1 MRLSRTEGV
10 RDSITDDR
18 LCLWIPDL
26 PRNRVHHGKLGSADR
41 RQAQD
46 TFMRGEVR
54 VMVATNAFGMGIDKT
69 DIRFA
74 RRSRQLLPG
83 VGRRGPRWRAGRLH
97 PAFSPGARNKVH
109 TAVALMRQLGSCARA
124 PRVVSQSCVR
134 VSRQKRFAPCSTHTA
149 TGANWIRPRSRA
161 WCSTRRQACV
171 DGRSCWRT
179 CRARPRR
186 RVARPA
192 TTADA
197 SPFTRRRRRK
207 PRPHRWTPCA
217 RRRDSNRRR
226 RCKSGDMALEGA
238 G

>member
-1 MRLSRTEGV
+1 
-10 RDSITDDR
+10 
-18 LCLWIPDL
+18 
-26 PRNRVHHGKLGSADR
+26 
-41 RQAQD
+41 
-46 TFMRGEVR
+46 
-54 VMVATNAFGMGIDKT
+54 MVATNAFGMGIDKT

-161 WCSTRRQACV
+161 WCSTRRRPVSMAGPVGAPAGPSSDCALHDLRQLPTHRPSHRAGEGSRGATAARRAHDAEIPTGG
-171 DGRSCWRT
+171 DG
-179 CRARPRR
+179 
-186 RVARPA
+186 
-192 TTADA
+192 A
-197 SPFTRRRRRK
+197 SPEIRCRSGHRRRRTRGRHRK
-207 PRPHRWTPCA
+207 FADGSKRSFHPDFVRPVRSTA
-217 RRRDSNRRR
+217 
-226 RCKSGDMALEGA
+226 KSPKTLEGA

>member
-109 TAVALMRQLGSCARA
+109 TAVALMRQRRIVRQSPEGRLAVLRPGVPAEALRA
-124 PRVVSQSCVR
+124 MLDSYRDRRELDQ
-134 VSRQKRFAPCSTHTA
+134 A
-149 TGANWIRPRSRA
+149 TLEGMVFYAQ
-161 WCSTRRQACV
+161 TACV

-179 CRARPRR
+179 CRAKLRL
-186 RVARPA
+186 RVARLA

>member
-109 TAVALMRQLGSCARA
+109 TAVALMRQRRIVRQSTEGRLAVLRPGFPAEALRA
-124 PRVVSQSCVR
+124 MLDSYCDRRELDQ
-134 VSRQKRFAPCSTHTA
+134 A
-149 TGANWIRPRSRA
+149 T
-161 WCSTRRQACV
+161 
-171 DGRSCWRT
+171 
-179 CRARPRR
+179 
-186 RVARPA
+186 
-192 TTADA
+192 
-197 SPFTRRRRRK
+197 
-207 PRPHRWTPCA
+207 
-217 RRRDSNRRR
+217 
-226 RCKSGDMALEGA
+226 LEGMVFYA
-238 G
+238 QTGLCRWQVLLAHLQG